1 MSDPQEV
8 VPAVARPIPP
18 SPPAHE
24 SHLGDRLK
32 VIAAAALFSTGG
44 AAIKATALTSWQVAS
59 FRSGIAALAVLLF
72 VPAARRAWSPRVL
85 VVSVT
90 YALTMVLFV
99 SSNKATTAA
108 NAIFLQSTA
117 PLYVLLLSPWLL
129 REHARRS
136 DLVAMAIIATGL
148 ALVVAGVPP
157 AAATAPNPTL
167 GNVLAI
173 ASGGTWALTVI
184 GLRWLGAKE
193 GGESA
198 TLSTVVAGNVFA
210 CLACLPLALP
220 VAGAGAVDWAVV
232 GYLGLVQIGLAYLL
246 LVRGIRG
253 VPAFEASI
261 LLLIEPALN
270 PIWAWLVHGEAP
282 GTLPVLGG
290 ALILAASLVRA
301 RG

>member
-1 MSDPQEV
+1 MDATTT
-8 VPAVARPIPP
+8 PATARPIPP
-18 SPPAHE
+18 TPPVRE
-24 SHLGDRLK
+24 PRLGDRLSL
-32 VIAAAALFSTGG
+32 IGAAALFSTGG
-44 AAIKATALTSWQVAS
+44 AAIKATSLTGWQVAS
-59 FRSGIAALAVLLF
+59 FRSGIAAVAVLLL
-72 VPAARRAWSPRVL
+72 VKAARRRWSGRVL
-85 VVSVT
+85 LVSVA
-90 YALTMVLFV
+90 YAITMVLFV

-117 PLYVLLLSPWLL
+117 PLYVLLLSPLLL

-136 DLVAMAIIATGL
+136 DLVAMAIIALGL

-173 ASGGTWALTVI
+173 ASGCTWALTVI
-184 GLRWLGAKE
+184 GLRWLGSAE

-198 TLSTVVAGNVFA
+198 TLSTVVAGNLFA

-220 VAGAGAVDWAVV
+220 VGATAPVDWAVV
-232 GYLGLVQIGLAYLL
+232 GYLGVIQIGLAYLL

-253 VPAFEASI
+253 IPAFEASI

-282 GTLPVLGG
+282 GTLPVVGG
-290 ALILAASLVRA
+290 ALILVASLLRA
-301 RG
+301 KG

>member
-1 MSDPQEV
+1 MDAPPT
-8 VPAVARPIPP
+8 PAPATARPIPP
-18 SPPAHE
+18 SPPAPAP
-24 SHLGDRLK
+24 HLADRLSL
-32 VIAAAALFSTGG
+32 IGAAALFSTGG
-44 AAIKATALTSWQVAS
+44 AAIKATSLSGWQVAS
-59 FRSGIAALAVLLF
+59 FRSGIAAIAVLLL
-72 VPAARRAWSPRVL
+72 VKASRRRWTGRVL
-85 VVSVT
+85 LVAVA

-117 PLYVLLLSPWLL
+117 PLYVLLLSPLLL

-136 DLVAMAIIATGL
+136 DLVAMAIIAAGL

-157 AAATAPNPTL
+157 AAATAPNPAL
-167 GNVLAI
+167 GNMLAI
-173 ASGGTWALTVI
+173 ASGCTWALTVI
-184 GLRWLGAKE
+184 GLRWLGS
-193 GGESA
+193 GEQGASA
-198 TLSTVVAGNVFA
+198 TLSTVVAGNLFA

-220 VAGAGAVDWAVV
+220 VSGTGPVDWAVV
-232 GYLGLVQIGLAYLL
+232 GYLGVIQIGLAYLL
-246 LVRGIRG
+246 LVRGIRR

-282 GTLPVLGG
+282 GTLPVVGG
-290 ALILAASLVRA
+290 ALIRAASLMRA